1 MDDPDLVI
9 ADSLKRIANTLEE
22 TLPLIEQMAAEIKE
36 FTRVQLEAFEL
47 MKAREDEMRRAMNN
61 VTPDVF

>member
-22 TLPLIEQMAAEIKE
+22 TLPLIEQMAAEI
-36 FTRVQLEAFEL
+36 
-47 MKAREDEMRRAMNN
+47 
-61 VTPDVF
+61 